1 MKLKRKRPVV
11 YVRRKQHESISKM
24 FDNTPAPTL
33 PAMATSGMIFTDNDG
48 KRIIV
53 PEGRN

>member
-33 PAMATSGMIFTDNDG
+33 PAMATSGMVFTDNDG

-53 PEGRN
+53 PEERN